1 MRAPIAVILATL
13 LFQPVL
19 AAGAG
24 NDGPVQPSIVGGTD
38 VADGRYPFLVSLQY
52 PATGSLYDNHFCGG
66 SLISPS
72 WVLTAGHCVYRK
84 QPAQVRVHAGT
95 TDLQA
100 GGGTDHSVA
109 AIHLHPAYRQGRK
122 PENDVALLRL
132 STPVPDARTVGLPGM
147 DGAAYEVPGTP
158 LSVAGWGALQWA
170 ASGPSRMQ
178 EVSVPY
184 IATRE
189 CQRLYAGR
197 FDLLPAVEMCA
208 STAGKDACQGDSGGP
223 LFVEEAAAQWQ
234 QLGVV
239 SWGAG
244 CARGD
249 SPGVYA
255 RLADA
260 GIIDFIRTTWTQD

>member
-24 NDGPVQPSIVGGTD
+24 NDGPIQPSIVGGTD

-197 FDLLPAVEMCA
+197 FDVRPDVEMCA
-208 STAGKDACQGDSGGP
+208 SMAGKDACQGDSGGP